1 MFQIEETDG
10 QILIKYQPTFRYR
23 FLKLHAY
30 SMLTT
35 VSILFT
41 SLMIY
46 WLGNK
51 FNPRYF
57 QDINGRE
64 IVILTSLVVFVVYMF
79 KFILLSGKNSEAI
92 IPISDLYINYLF
104 WISVINQDFVDGLDP
119 KEKELVKVKLLGN
132 PLKQFQRI
140 HVINLDPFYLQSVSL
155 LQDLVSILKRHNC
168 TLRLVAN
175 MRIIDVTDFPSLE
188 EVVLDEFYWGIRI
201 QLSQYNYLGVL
212 VYQRIIFIL
221 IEVIGIVIISLQ
233 GLLFIFFIIYLPRL
247 FLLVII
253 NLSPFYKDLRY
264 DFEKYQYLSERFI
277 EV

>member
-1 MFQIEETDG
+1 MFQIGEVNG
-10 QILIKYQPTFRYR
+10 QIHIRYLPTFRYR
-23 FLKLHAY
+23 FLKLH
-30 SMLTT
+30 SSSKLTT

-64 IVILTSLVVFVVYMF
+64 IIVLTSLVVFVVYLF
-79 KFILLSGKNSEAI
+79 KFILLSGKNSEVI

-104 WISVINQDFVDGLDP
+104 WISVINKDFVDGLDP
-119 KEKELVKVKLLGN
+119 KERELVKVKLLGN
-132 PLKQFQRI
+132 PLVQFHRI
-140 HVINLDPFYLQSVSL
+140 HVIKLDPFYLQSVSF

-168 TLRLVAN
+168 TLHLVAN
-175 MRIIDVTDFPSLE
+175 ERIIDVINFPSLE

-201 QLSQYNYLGVL
+201 QLSQYDYLGVP
-212 VYQRIIFIL
+212 VYQRIVFIL
-221 IEVIGIVIISLQ
+221 IEVVGIVIISLQ
-233 GLLFIFFIIYLPRL
+233 GLLFIFFITYLPRF
-247 FLLVII
+247 FLLIII

-264 DFEKYQYLSERFI
+264 DFERYQYLSDRFI
-277 EV
+277 ET